1 MSQCFITMIQYF
13 LAYIFYIILTKD
25 FSLCNMHKI
34 YDTFFLQPEN
44 IQNTDEETA
53 SQIQGGIYIK

>member
-1 MSQCFITMIQYF
+1 
-13 LAYIFYIILTKD
+13 
-25 FSLCNMHKI
+25 MHRI